1 MPQEPITPAETT
13 KSSDWREPAEEEL
26 GLKRYLETI
35 RERWILVVVSTAVC
49 FAVAVLY
56 VAVAQKQYSAEADM
70 LITPVDPST
79 LPSLPLIRQSAD
91 PTRDVETASKLV
103 TNVDV
108 AARVKAQLPPHRE
121 PAGPAE
127 EGQCFAGGA
136 EQHRG
141 GHGGGRQQ
149 GRGA

>member
-91 PTRDVETASKLV
+91 PTRDVETAQ
-103 TNVDV
+103 
-108 AARVKAQLPPHRE
+108 ARDERRRRGACQGPAPPQRE

-127 EGQCFAGGA
+127 EGQC
-136 EQHRG
+136 
-141 GHGGGRQQ
+141 
-149 GRGA
+149 